1 VLKIL
6 GYLVREN
13 EINQWKISMLR
24 AGPGGGGPL
33 ENGKKCGLMGIESNW
48 HVICWDTYHF
58 KENFE

>member
-24 AGPGGGGPL
+24 AGPGGGGPF
-33 ENGKKCGLMGIESNW
+33 GKWQEMWFDGN
-48 HVICWDTYHF
+48 
-58 KENFE
+58 